1 MGTCCNIFYYWQ
13 LDYWKRRGIRG
24 PPGILFLGNLY
35 AMTDVNKPIG
45 LVLRDW
51 TKIYGKVY
59 GIQEGL
65 RRTLVV
71 SDVEMIRE
79 FFTKKFECFYARKN
93 HVLSGDVEND
103 PRVHVFE
110 AQGVRWKRLRTIA
123 SSAFSAGSLK
133 KIHPTLESSVLAL
146 MDLFDKKA
154 NQRAFNIFPFYKE
167 FTMDVICRIA
177 MGQQGSRMFMDEG
190 KVAAI
195 DSIFK
200 RNFRQPIFYLAAAAP
215 GIRVALRRL
224 FMIVASARKTIVPA
238 LFEKI
243 YETIDKRI
251 EKRAEDAAAGVES
264 HEATDFIDLFLDAR
278 AEQDFDDSGEFSRMG
293 LHVTKHLTREEI
305 TAQCFVF
312 LLAGFDTTATS
323 LAFVTHLLARNPLV
337 QKNLQEE
344 IDQHCSR
351 DTISY
356 ETLKSMRYLDCIV
369 KESLR
374 MYPLANIANS
384 RRCMKSTTLGGI
396 PIEKGEFVMADTFT
410 LHFDREIWGDDA
422 NEFRPE
428 RWLDAP
434 DRPQAAFLSF
444 GLGPRQ
450 CIGMRLAQMEEK
462 LVLAHLLQRFDI
474 VATKNTEETLTLRGS
489 MTVAPEAVT
498 VQLRTRQP
506 VQ

>member
-1 MGTCCNIFYYWQ
+1 M
-13 LDYWKRRGIRG
+13 
-24 PPGILFLGNLY
+24 
-35 AMTDVNKPIG
+35 
-45 LVLRDW
+45 
-51 TKIYGKVY
+51 
-59 GIQEGL
+59 
-65 RRTLVV
+65 
-71 SDVEMIRE
+71 
-79 FFTKKFECFYARKN
+79 
-93 HVLSGDVEND
+93 SGDVEND

-190 KVAAI
+190 K
-195 DSIFK
+195 IFK

-293 LHVTKHLTREEI
+293 LHVR
-305 TAQCFVF
+305 
-312 LLAGFDTTATS
+312 
-323 LAFVTHLLARNPLV
+323 
-337 QKNLQEE
+337 
-344 IDQHCSR
+344 
-351 DTISY
+351 
-356 ETLKSMRYLDCIV
+356 RYKI
-369 KESLR
+369 
-374 MYPLANIANS
+374 
-384 RRCMKSTTLGGI
+384 
-396 PIEKGEFVMADTFT
+396 
-410 LHFDREIWGDDA
+410 
-422 NEFRPE
+422 
-428 RWLDAP
+428 
-434 DRPQAAFLSF
+434 
-444 GLGPRQ
+444 
-450 CIGMRLAQMEEK
+450 
-462 LVLAHLLQRFDI
+462 
-474 VATKNTEETLTLRGS
+474 TLT
-489 MTVAPEAVT
+489 MCEVT
-498 VQLRTRQP
+498 VTS
-506 VQ
+506 